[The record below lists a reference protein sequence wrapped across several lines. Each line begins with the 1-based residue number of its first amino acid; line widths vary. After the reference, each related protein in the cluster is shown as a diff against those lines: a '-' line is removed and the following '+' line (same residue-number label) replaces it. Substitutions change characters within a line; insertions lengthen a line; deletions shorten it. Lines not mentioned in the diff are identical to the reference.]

1 MKLKILDAGGRG
13 QHESV
18 ITNMRGVFKLKQHGT
33 TIRTE
38 VVAGVTSF
46 FSIVYIIAVN
56 AKILEDAGIPLEAG
70 IIATILSSF
79 IGCLL
84 VALIANAPL
93 ILVPG
98 MGINALFTYTIVG
111 SLGLNYMEAL
121 GAVVISGIL
130 FVLITFTKLSTILSN
145 SIPASLKEAISVGIG
160 LFIAFIG
167 LQKSGLVVGNTANFV
182 TLGDLSAPVVLAAI
196 INLIITLFLFLKKV
210 PGNFLISIV
219 LGTLVSYLFGIVH
232 FSGMDTSFLS
242 FKEYRHVF
250 LSADFGKWLSIP
262 FWSAVFSLVLVLVF
276 ENIGLV
282 HSQVNGMLQAPEKN
296 EKSLRAVSLTTIVCG
311 LFGTSPSVST
321 VETAAGI
328 TSGGK
333 TGLTSVVTGILML
346 ASLFFIPFIKLVP
359 DTAIA
364 PILIIIG
371 GLMLTNIT
379 NIDLTDFTEAFP
391 AFLIIIMI
399 PLTYSIVNGI
409 AFGFIAYPLVKI
421 FTNKHEQLSLASF
434 IISLLF
440 LTNFFL
446 HGVG

>member
-1 MKLKILDAGGRG
+1 
-13 QHESV
+13 
-18 ITNMRGVFKLKQHGT
+18 MRGVFKLKQHET
-33 TIRTE
+33 NVRKE
-38 VVAGVTSF
+38 VIAGVTSF

-70 IIATILSSF
+70 IIATIFSSF

-84 VALIANAPL
+84 VAFIANTPL
-93 ILVPG
+93 IIVPG

-121 GAVVISGIL
+121 GAVVLSGVL
-130 FVLITFTKLSTILSN
+130 FIIVAFTKLSTILSK
-145 SIPASLKEAISVGIG
+145 SIPVSLKEAISVGIG

-167 LQKSGLVVGNTANFV
+167 LQKSGIIVGNPTNFV
-182 TLGDLSAPVVLAAI
+182 SLGDLSAPMVLATI
-196 INLIITLFLFLKKV
+196 INLLITLFLFLRKV

-219 LGTLVSYLFGIVH
+219 LGTLVSYLFGIVR
-232 FSGMDTSFLS
+232 FSGMDTSFIS
-242 FKEYRHVF
+242 FKDYQHVF
-250 LSADFGKWLSIP
+250 LSTDFGKWADIS

-296 EKSLRAVSLTTIVCG
+296 EKSLKAVSLSTIVCG
-311 LFGTSPSVST
+311 FLGTSPSVST

-328 TSGGK
+328 TAGGR
-333 TGLTSVVTGILML
+333 TGLTSVVTGLFIL
-346 ASLFFIPFIKLVP
+346 ASLFFMPFIKLVP

-379 NIDLTDFTEAFP
+379 NIDLSDFTEAFP

-409 AFGFIAYPLVKI
+409 AFGFIAYPLMKI
-421 FTNKHEQLSLASF
+421 FTNKYKQLSLSSF

-440 LTNFFL
+440 LTNFLL